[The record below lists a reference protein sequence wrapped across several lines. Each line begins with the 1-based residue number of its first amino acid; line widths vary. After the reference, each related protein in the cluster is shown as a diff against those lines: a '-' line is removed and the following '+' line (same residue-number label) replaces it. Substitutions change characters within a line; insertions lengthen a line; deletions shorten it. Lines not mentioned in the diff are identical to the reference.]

1 MKKSLKV
8 ASIIIVIISI
18 LILSLMYLKNWFI
31 KSIGLDDLTK
41 NKESKSLQIIGKIS
55 IDTKEATLYYMS
67 ALDDN
72 GEVMYYFYAIV

>member
-1 MKKSLKV
+1 M
-8 ASIIIVIISI
+8 ASNV
-18 LILSLMYLKNWFI
+18 KDHF
-31 KSIGLDDLTK
+31 DDLTK